1 MGAGTLP
8 CVDQNSRSV
17 PITGLVTAL
26 RAEASCVSSA
36 RVPFNTIMPVGD
48 LAVLWLSGMGAQAAR
63 TAAEGL
69 HQYGVTALVSFGV
82 SGALSPDLK
91 PGDLILPDAIYAGTP
106 LPVNIAW
113 RDRLQNLLPAE
124 ITVRNG
130 VLANSD
136 VPLTSTK
143 AKLDLAQATGACAVD
158 MESAAIAA
166 VAAAAG
172 IPFIA
177 VRVIIDP
184 LQFSPPEALLGAVY
198 PDGGVNP
205 IRLTALILK
214 RSVHLTTLMQMGVGM
229 RAARKTLSKV
239 IQSAGTG
246 LAKFQPVQTSASGH
260 F

>member
-8 CVDQNSRSV
+8 CVDQNSRRVS
-17 PITGLVTAL
+17 ITGLVTAL
-26 RAEASCVSSA
+26 RTEASCVSPA
-36 RVPFNTIMPVGD
+36 RIPFNTIMPVDD

-69 HQYGVTALVSFGV
+69 HQHGVTALVSFGV
-82 SGALSPDLK
+82 AGALNADLR
-91 PGDLILPDAIYAGTP
+91 PGDLVLPDAIHAGTQ
-106 LPVNIAW
+106 LPVNIIW
-113 RDRLQNLLPAE
+113 RDRLQNLLPAD

-136 VPLTSTK
+136 VPLTGAK
-143 AKLDLAQATGACAVD
+143 AKQDLAQTTSACAVD
-158 MESAAIAA
+158 MESGAIAA

-177 VRVIIDP
+177 VRAIIDP

-205 IRLTALILK
+205 IRLATLILK
-214 RSVHLTTLMQMGVGM
+214 RSVHLTTLLQMGAGM
-229 RAARKTLSKV
+229 RAARKTLSRV
-239 IQSAGTG
+239 IQSAGAG
-246 LAKFQPVQTSASGH
+246 LNSQVTDQSA
-260 F
+260 

>member
-1 MGAGTLP
+1 M
-8 CVDQNSRSV
+8 
-17 PITGLVTAL
+17 
-26 RAEASCVSSA
+26 SSA
-36 RVPFNTIMPVGD
+36 RVPFNTIMPVDD

-69 HQYGVTALVSFGV
+69 HQHGVTALVSFGV
-82 SGALSPDLK
+82 AGALSPDLK
-91 PGDLILPDAIYAGTP
+91 SGDLILPDAIYAGTP

-177 VRVIIDP
+177 VRAIIDP

-198 PDGGVNP
+198 PDGGVNL

-214 RSVHLTTLMQMGVGM
+214 RSVHLTTLMQMGAGM
-229 RAARKTLSKV
+229 RAARNTLSRV
-239 IQSAGTG
+239 IQSAGAG
-246 LAKFQPVQTSASGH
+246 LNNQVTDQSA
-260 F
+260 

>member
-1 MGAGTLP
+1 M
-8 CVDQNSRSV
+8 
-17 PITGLVTAL
+17 
-26 RAEASCVSSA
+26 SSA
-36 RVPFNTIMPVGD
+36 RVPFNTIMPVDD

-63 TAAEGL
+63 IAAEGL
-69 HQYGVTALVSFGV
+69 HQHGVSALVSFGV
-82 SGALSPDLK
+82 AGALSPDLK
-91 PGDLILPDAIYAGTP
+91 PGDLVLPDAIHMDAQ

-130 VLANSD
+130 ILANSD
-136 VPLTSTK
+136 VPLTGTK

-177 VRVIIDP
+177 VRAIIDP

-214 RSVHLTTLMQMGVGM
+214 RSVHLTTLMRMGTGM
-229 RAARKTLSKV
+229 RAARKTLSRV
-239 IQSAGTG
+239 VQSAGAG
-246 LAKFQPVQTSASGH
+246 LNNQVTDQSA
-260 F
+260 

>member
-1 MGAGTLP
+1 M
-8 CVDQNSRSV
+8 S
-17 PITGLVTAL
+17 IIGLVTAL
-26 RAEASCVSSA
+26 RAEANCISPA
-36 RVPFNTIMPVGD
+36 RIPFNVIMPVDD

-69 HQYGVTALVSFGV
+69 HQHGVSALVSFGV
-82 SGALSPDLK
+82 AGALNPDLK
-91 PGDLILPDAIYAGTP
+91 PGDLVLPDAIHMDAQ

-113 RDRLQNLLPAE
+113 RDRLQNLLPAD
-124 ITVRNG
+124 ITVQNG
-130 VLANSD
+130 ILANSD
-136 VPLTSTK
+136 VPLTGTK

-177 VRVIIDP
+177 VRAIIDP
-184 LQFSPPEALLGAVY
+184 LQFSPPEALLAAVY
-198 PDGGVNP
+198 PDGAVNP

-246 LAKFQPVQTSASGH
+246 LAKFQPVQTSASDH